1 MSEYKQ
7 QQRKNNNNNFIATN
21 RGRRMDARILQHK
34 CLQVF
39 PRSVFSHCCGVIAVA
54 VVVVVVVAV
63 AVVVSI
69 YIQVCILESCILN
82 LREL

>member
-1 MSEYKQ
+1 
-7 QQRKNNNNNFIATN
+7 
-21 RGRRMDARILQHK
+21 MDARILQHK

-54 VVVVVVVAV
+54 VVVVVVVVAV
-63 AVVVSI
+63 TVVVSI

>member
-1 MSEYKQ
+1 
-7 QQRKNNNNNFIATN
+7 
-21 RGRRMDARILQHK
+21 MDARILQHK

-63 AVVVSI
+63 AVAVVVSI